1 MAPAFKMMDSRN
13 LMFVEAMLSTHI
25 ESEESQVRLVSVQVL
40 NDLGMDKPKQLDL
53 RRLNIITN
61 IYIFSVLKNIYNF
74 VKCCTL
80 VISPFAPVIPEF
92 LMLKFLNAFE
102 VY

>member
-40 NDLGMDKPKQLDL
+40 NNLGMDKPKQLDL
-53 RRLNIITN
+53 
-61 IYIFSVLKNIYNF
+61 
-74 VKCCTL
+74 
-80 VISPFAPVIPEF
+80 SP
-92 LMLKFLNAFE
+92 
-102 VY
+102 